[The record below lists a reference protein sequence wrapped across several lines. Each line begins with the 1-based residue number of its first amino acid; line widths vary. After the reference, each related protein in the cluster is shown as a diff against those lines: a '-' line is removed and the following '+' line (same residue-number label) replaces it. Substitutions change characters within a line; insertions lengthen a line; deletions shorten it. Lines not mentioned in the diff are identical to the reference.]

1 MSEISCT
8 TAPDLHLTYDN
19 LTACCFLLK
28 CIHRGQIF
36 PSQFELLLAQ
46 HQSSRIILRIGLQ
59 QWPIMVTNHSFGE
72 GWDYFCEHN
81 SIKRH
86 DTLLLRHAGSLIFD
100 VIHFSELQT
109 QVYMRW
115 TAPLP
120 NLLQTSNFTLQ
131 GTRQQHVASS
141 MQPDLCQNLS
151 DSMCFY
157 QIFHSAT
164 PNSLQI
170 PRFVDH
176 FINHER
182 TPTLLIK
189 TGYRS
194 TQIGVKCERLRRN
207 WRTFVLE
214 HQLQHNETLV
224 FIPESET
231 VFTVLIFDDTGVEKI
246 FPWYHTFNIYS
257 DV

>member
-1 MSEISCT
+1 MSETSCT
-8 TAPDLHLTYDN
+8 TAPDLHLAYNN
-19 LTACCFLLK
+19 LAACCFLLK

-46 HQSSRIILRIGLQ
+46 PRSSTIILRIGLQ
-59 QWPIMVTNHSFGE
+59 QWPIMVTNHSFGD
-72 GWDYFCEHN
+72 GWDDFCEHN

-86 DTLLLRHAGSLIFD
+86 DTILLRHAGGLMFD

-109 QVYMRW
+109 QVYMPW

-120 NLLQTSNFTLQ
+120 NLLQTSYSTLQ
-131 GTRQQHVASS
+131 DTRQHHVASS
-141 MQPDLCQNLS
+141 MHPDLCQNLS
-151 DSMCFY
+151 ESVCFY
-157 QIFHSAT
+157 QNFHSAT
-164 PNSLQI
+164 PNTLQI

-176 FINHER
+176 FINRER

-189 TGYRS
+189 TGHRT
-194 TQIGVKCERLRRN
+194 TQIGVKHGRLQRN
-207 WRTFVLE
+207 WRTFILD
-214 HQLQHNETLV
+214 HQLQHNEVLV

-246 FPWYHTFNIYS
+246 FPWYHTFNGYS
-257 DV
+257 DA